1 MLLSDIVNTAG
12 IEACQLKRFVK
23 DTYMSLEGHK
33 FDTLIREKVTS
44 WRLGTNNK
52 MIFLECKVERYELL
66 PTRSNE

>member
-44 WRLGTNNK
+44 
-52 MIFLECKVERYELL
+52 
-66 PTRSNE
+66 